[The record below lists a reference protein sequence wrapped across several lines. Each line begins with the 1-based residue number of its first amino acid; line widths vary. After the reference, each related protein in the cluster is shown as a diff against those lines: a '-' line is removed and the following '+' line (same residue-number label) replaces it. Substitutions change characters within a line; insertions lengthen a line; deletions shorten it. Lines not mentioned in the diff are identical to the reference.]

1 MKRYTTVLTIAGSD
15 GSGGAGIQA
24 DIKTITAIGCYG
36 LSVITAVTA
45 QNTRGVNAVYPVSE
59 QCVIDQFQALVN
71 DISID
76 AIKIGMLGNV
86 KIIKTIAKLLRNL
99 KSKPPIIL
107 DTILKSSSGTVLL
120 SSEAINSLKG
130 ELFPMAT
137 LITPNI
143 PEALLLSGI
152 KTPLNTREAV
162 EKCAMELI
170 KTGCRA
176 VFLKGGHGENNECCD
191 CLVHDNL
198 VRWFS
203 SARILTQNTH
213 GTGCTLSS
221 AIAAYMAKGESIE
234 EAIGDAKVFLNEAM
248 HAGADYHLGDGDGDG
263 YGPLHHCYRL
273 WK

>member
-1 MKRYTTVLTIAGSD
+1 VKRYTTVLTIAGSD

-36 LSVITAVTA
+36 LSVITALTA
-45 QNTRGVNAVYPVSE
+45 QNTRGVNTVYPVSE
-59 QCVIDQFQALVN
+59 QCVIDQFQALVD

-76 AIKIGMLGNV
+76 AIKIGMLGNA

-120 SSEAINSLKG
+120 SNEAINFLKG
-130 ELFPMAT
+130 ELFPLAT

-162 EKCAMELI
+162 EKCAMELM
-170 KTGCRA
+170 KTACCA
-176 VFLKGGHGENNECCD
+176 VLLKGGHGENNECCD
-191 CLVHDNL
+191 CLVHDN
-198 VRWFS
+198 RAKWFS
-203 SARILTQNTH
+203 STKIMTKNTH

-234 EAIGDAKVFLNEAM
+234 EAVGNAKVFLNEAM
-248 HAGADYHLGDGDGDG
+248 NAGADYHLGDG